1 MILRLHGKSKR
12 KINPFF
18 RGAFDK
24 ENGQN
29 AAATYK
35 ITLVFGNSPKWK
47 TWSRLAEGNRIKIW
61 NCHLHPE
68 DSSQQSWNYLSTV
81 NKVWYKQHQ
90 LRQDLLGSGEVE
102 FPLRFNSMKDYFNQF
117 GFSRTQHIVTWFSR
131 CADNQLTVI
140 KHHRA
145 SNEKHFMTTFIT
157 VIKFK
162 LIFQLSEIFNHKSLT
177 KLSRSFSGANNAS
190 PKNILS
196 HDMGKGCSFLF
207 VDYQFRFSSL
217 RKKK

>member
-12 KINPFF
+12 YINSFF

-35 ITLVFGNSPKWK
+35 IALDFGNSPKWN
-47 TWSRLAEGNRIKIW
+47 TWSRLAEGNRIKIL
-61 NCHLHPE
+61 NCHLHTE
-68 DSSQQSWNYLSTV
+68 DSLQECWNYFSTV

-102 FPLRFNSMKDYFNQF
+102 FPLRFNSMKDYFNRF

-140 KHHRA
+140 KHNRL

-157 VIKFK
+157 IKFK
-162 LIFQLSEIFNHKSLT
+162 PIFQFSEIFNHKSLT
-177 KLSRSFSGANNAS
+177 KLSWSFSRANTTS
-190 PKNILS
+190 PKIYPEPWRGQGMGNSLCRLS
-196 HDMGKGCSFLF
+196 I
-207 VDYQFRFSSL
+207 
-217 RKKK
+217 

>member
-1 MILRLHGKSKR
+1 
-12 KINPFF
+12 
-18 RGAFDK
+18 
-24 ENGQN
+24 
-29 AAATYK
+29 
-35 ITLVFGNSPKWK
+35 
-47 TWSRLAEGNRIKIW
+47 
-61 NCHLHPE
+61 
-68 DSSQQSWNYLSTV
+68 
-81 NKVWYKQHQ
+81 
-90 LRQDLLGSGEVE
+90 
-102 FPLRFNSMKDYFNQF
+102 MKDYFNQF

-190 PKNILS
+190 SKNILS

-217 RKKK
+217 RKKKNNDLHLQLLYYIKKLHFKYEQVGTLIYYLIR